1 MGVVDELYIL
11 TIEAMTTKFHYDI
24 IGYLAAFFS
33 TISLLPQIIKLYR
46 ERSARAI
53 SVIMYSL
60 YSIGTVLWLLY
71 GILLNSVP
79 LIITEVIT
87 LIFALTILMMK
98 LKWGKH

>member
-1 MGVVDELYIL
+1 MVDKLYIL
-11 TIEAMTTKFHYDI
+11 IVEAMTAKFHYDI

-46 ERSARAI
+46 ERSAQAV

-60 YSIGTVLWLLY
+60 YSVGTVLWLVY
-71 GILLNSVP
+71 GILLNSTP

-98 LKWGKH
+98 LKWNKY